1 LLGDVMVSAILTIC
15 IFAVMFLSTIVIRQR
30 ARIKTLEEER
40 MENRK
45 DLAQYA
51 YLNKSGEYEL
61 ETKNGAITGLKEI
74 IKYLEENN

>member
-1 LLGDVMVSAILTIC
+1 MDFGLGVILCLI
-15 IFAVMFLSTIVIRQR
+15 IILMFLLTGFIRQR
-30 ARIKTLEEER
+30 KRIKQLEYER

-51 YLNKSGEYEL
+51 HLAKSGKYEL

-74 IKYLEENN
+74 IKYLEENQ

>member
-1 LLGDVMVSAILTIC
+1 MDFGLGIVICLTIALM
-15 IFAVMFLSTIVIRQR
+15 FALTGLVKQR
-30 ARIKTLEEER
+30 TRIKQLEHER

-51 YLNKSGEYEL
+51 HLAKSGKYEM

-74 IKYLEENN
+74 IKYLEENK

>member
-1 LLGDVMVSAILTIC
+1 MVSAILTIC

-51 YLNKSGEYEL
+51 HLSKSEKYEL

-74 IKYLEENN
+74 IKYLEENK

>member
-1 LLGDVMVSAILTIC
+1 MISAIITIC
-15 IFAVMFLSTIVIRQR
+15 IFTVMFLSTIVIRQR
-30 ARIKTLEEER
+30 ARIKMLEEER

-51 YLNKSGEYEL
+51 YLSKSGKYEL

-74 IKYLEENN
+74 IKYLEENK